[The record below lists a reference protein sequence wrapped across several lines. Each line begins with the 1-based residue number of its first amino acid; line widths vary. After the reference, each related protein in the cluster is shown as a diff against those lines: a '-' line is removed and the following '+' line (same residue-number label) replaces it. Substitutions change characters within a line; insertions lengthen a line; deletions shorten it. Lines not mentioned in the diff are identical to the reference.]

1 MSAENEKFA
10 ANNEKLE
17 RNVNRLEVEVDKMT
31 EVRHCTHSLL
41 VEMFL
46 TGSISINILCTT
58 CSLDNHHRKIT
69 SLLLTT
75 KN

>member
-17 RNVNRLEVEVDKMT
+17 LNVNRLEVEVDKMT

-41 VEMFL
+41 VEMF
-46 TGSISINILCTT
+46 
-58 CSLDNHHRKIT
+58 
-69 SLLLTT
+69 
-75 KN
+75 